1 MVRYDFAGKMRGK
14 RLARWSCLGKRLGH
28 CHRFLE
34 LLFSRSLLR
43 LCFFELQLE
52 LLNLNNDLLALRAE
66 DHAAQLLDDQL
77 QMFNLLSM
85 GVETLTL
92 LDNQYLQCFY
102 IELVEVGKSGSNHDR
117 SMP

>member
-1 MVRYDFAGKMRGK
+1 
-14 RLARWSCLGKRLGH
+14 
-28 CHRFLE
+28 
-34 LLFSRSLLR
+34 LLR